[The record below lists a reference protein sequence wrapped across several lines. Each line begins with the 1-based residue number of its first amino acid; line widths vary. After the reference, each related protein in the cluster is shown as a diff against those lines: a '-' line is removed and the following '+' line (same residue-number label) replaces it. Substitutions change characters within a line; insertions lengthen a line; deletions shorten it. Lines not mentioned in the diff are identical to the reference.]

1 MTRSEHFMEVESLGT
16 SGFAWPRDSGC
27 GSPLPA
33 TQGASYEGQRGGGRS
48 SPWGG
53 ALPQETSWP
62 WDQAWDMPASVSSL
76 PLRMAPCYQ
85 PGDNMA
91 PATTSQDSW
100 ASPLSQ
106 ALCWA
111 LRESG
116 EQESYFLSSGHSPCS
131 LQGNWTAPS
140 VVRCDTGHITS
151 SL

>member
-1 MTRSEHFMEVESLGT
+1 MEVESLGT